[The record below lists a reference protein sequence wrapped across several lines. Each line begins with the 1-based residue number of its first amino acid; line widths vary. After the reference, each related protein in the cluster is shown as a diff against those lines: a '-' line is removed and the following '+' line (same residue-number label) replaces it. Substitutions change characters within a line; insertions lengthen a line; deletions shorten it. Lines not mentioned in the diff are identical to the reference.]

1 MNISTNAIE
10 ARHFWD
16 SLSRDQLPF
25 GISRAINGLT
35 FDIRD
40 RELEKTDRYF
50 EIRTRRMQSKYAMPA
65 IPSHKKQF
73 PNIHGVIG
81 VRDEVA
87 ALNVTGGVR
96 RPAGS
101 DDMAVPFSDAG
112 NSISARSI
120 LNPGR
125 ETLPKSKWPSN
136 IVKANKRTA
145 QRRRG
150 GRALKPKPF
159 YLKAKSGRRFV
170 ALRSSASSL
179 PLTFLYEFKKQ
190 AYVKATWPLVPNA
203 EAYVSANYD
212 DYLTRALDR
221 AVSSMRV

>member
-1 MNISTNAIE
+1 MSINTNAIE

-40 RELEKTDRYF
+40 RELEKTGRYF
-50 EIRTRRMQSKYAMPA
+50 DIRTRRMQSKYAMPA

-87 ALNVTGGVR
+87 ALNITGGVR
-96 RPAGS
+96 RPEGS

-112 NSISARSI
+112 NSLSARSI

-136 IVKANKRTA
+136 IVKANKRAAT
-145 QRRRG
+145 RRG

-170 ALRSSASSL
+170 ALRSSVSRL
-179 PLTFLYEFKKQ
+179 PLTFLYEFKKM
-190 AYVKATWPLVPNA
+190 AVINPTWPLVLNA
-203 EAYVSANYD
+203 ERYVSAHYD